1 MAKDGVQWRLT
12 IFREE
17 NTGALHSYR
26 NLKSYSVAKG
36 FTLSGQHSTE
46 VAFKVLIQPS
56 QVQIP
61 AFIDIYAINNA
72 AAIICKRSFLCALT
86 NLNCIFLCKKG
97 LGGL

>member
-46 VAFKVLIQPS
+46 VAFKLLIQPS

-61 AFIDIYAINNA
+61 ALIDIYAINNDMLSLTPLQSS
-72 AAIICKRSFLCALT
+72 IKDLFMCALT
-86 NLNCIFLCKKG
+86 NLNC
-97 LGGL
+97 